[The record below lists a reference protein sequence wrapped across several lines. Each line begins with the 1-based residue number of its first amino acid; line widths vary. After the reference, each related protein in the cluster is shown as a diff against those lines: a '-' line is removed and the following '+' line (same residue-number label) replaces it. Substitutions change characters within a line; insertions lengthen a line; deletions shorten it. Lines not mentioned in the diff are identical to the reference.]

1 MRLSTLFDI
10 LTPEERN
17 ALAARAGLNSTYL
30 WQIAK
35 RWEGKR
41 PSLGAIKRLAEAD
54 SRLTVVD
61 MAEEFAESPRIV
73 RKRRAL
79 KDVSHA

>member
-1 MRLSTLFDI
+1 MRLSALFDL
-10 LTPEERN
+10 LTPDERN

-41 PSLGAIKRLAEAD
+41 PSLGAIKRLAAAD
-54 SRLTVVD
+54 SRLTVIEMV
-61 MAEEFAESPRIV
+61 EEFEESPQAV
-73 RKRRAL
+73 RARRASEEL
-79 KDVSHA
+79 TNA

>member
-1 MRLSTLFDI
+1 MRLSTLFDL
-10 LTPEERN
+10 LTPDERN

-41 PSLGAIKRLAEAD
+41 PSLGAIKRLAAAD
-54 SRLTVVD
+54 SRLTVVE
-61 MAEEFAESPRIV
+61 MAEEFAESPQTV
-73 RKRRAL
+73 RERRAL
-79 KDVSHA
+79 QEASHA